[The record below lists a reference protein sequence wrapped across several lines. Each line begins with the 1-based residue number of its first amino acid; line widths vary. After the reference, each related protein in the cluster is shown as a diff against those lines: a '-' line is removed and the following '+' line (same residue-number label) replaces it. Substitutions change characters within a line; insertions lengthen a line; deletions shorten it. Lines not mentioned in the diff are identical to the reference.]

1 MVRMIHILLA
11 HKRENHVVRVE
22 IARRREQLITVEFHP
37 FAQVE
42 GVDLAILAYLPA
54 FRQARHQFGS
64 ARFEIDQTVINR
76 YGAGVHAGPRR
87 IELRIEIFR
96 RSFGAIHQRF
106 CRDGGTDRQCSKRQ
120 RYHCEC
126 AFHHLFLSF

>member
-11 HKRENHVVRVE
+11 HKRENHVIRVE
-22 IARRREQLITVEFHP
+22 VARRREQLITVEFHA
-37 FAQVE
+37 FAQME
-42 GVDLAILAYLPA
+42 GVNLAILADFPA
-54 FRQARHQFGS
+54 FRQARHQFGG

-76 YGAGVHAGPRR
+76 YRAGVHAGSRG
-87 IELRIEIFR
+87 IELRIEVFR
-96 RSFGAIHQRF
+96 RSFRAIHKRF
-106 CRDGGTDRQCSKRQ
+106 CRDGGTDRQRSKRQ